1 MGRIR
6 RILVA
11 CGALHG
17 GLPGAAAAGETLA
30 LLPSPLEMPRRIG
43 PLVTDGVA
51 HSYEDPRLGSSY
63 QYHGRGLSLTIYV
76 YDAGVDPIPDGADN
90 IPVCEQFEDAKNGVT
105 RAGYRDMALK
115 SEQMVR
121 LAPPGDV
128 LLAREAVF
136 EFVRQERKTFSY
148 VWITAA
154 AKNFIKLRF
163 SLDAELQDEIPEAR
177 RALLDA
183 LGEAVSTHVQPADP
197 EAGKAGSSMAFNM
210 GSGSDDDTATQF
222 TYMLLLSAM
231 TVQVP
236 EQTPVCGGNFI
247 PGFDTE
253 LAVFRQLA
261 AIDGQGGGT
270 KFGKRLAEAEAAGF
284 LDELTWTE
292 MHRDEWGTGQPPGLS
307 LDEYKTWKKKHLKR
321 FRRPKLGAVSVDRPR
336 RLPMEPP
343 AG

>member
-1 MGRIR
+1 MRRIR

-17 GLPGAAAAGETLA
+17 ALPGTAAGDETLK

-43 PLVTDGVA
+43 PMATDGAA

-63 QYHGRGLSLTIYV
+63 QYLGRGLSLTIYV
-76 YDAGVDPIPDGADN
+76 YDAGVDAIPDGADN
-90 IPVCEQFEDAKNGVT
+90 IPVCDQFEDAKNGVA
-105 RAGYRDMALK
+105 RAGYGDMALK
-115 SEQMVR
+115 SEQLVR
-121 LAPPGDV
+121 LAPPDDV

-136 EFVRQERKTFSY
+136 EFVRQERRTISY

-163 SLDAELQDEIPEAR
+163 SLDAELRDEVPEAR

-183 LGEAVSTHVQPADP
+183 LGEAVKPHVRPVDP
-197 EAGKAGSSMAFNM
+197 DASKAGASMAFNM

-231 TVQVP
+231 TGQVP
-236 EQTPVCGGNFI
+236 EQIPVCGGDFI
-247 PGFDTE
+247 PPFDTE

-261 AIDGQGGGT
+261 VIDGGGGT
-270 KFGKRLAEAEAAGF
+270 KFAKHLAEAEAAGF
-284 LDELTWTE
+284 LEELTWTE
-292 MHRDEWGTGQPPGLS
+292 MHREEWGTGQPPGLT
-307 LDEYKTWKKKHLKR
+307 LNEYKTWKKKHLKR
-321 FRRPKLGAVSVDRPR
+321 FHRPKLGVVTVDHPRPA
-336 RLPMEPP
+336 PIEPP
-343 AG
+343 AD